1 MFDKNSLYDEL
12 RDAGFNNNKIRECE
26 FGDSGLD
33 IFSEVEDED
42 IIVESNGELKAVAFH
57 CVK

>member
-12 RDAGFNNNKIRECE
+12 KDAGFDDSKINVCE
-26 FGDSGLD
+26 FSDSSLD

-57 CVK
+57 CGK